1 MRSKEFRHLKQ
12 SRFRS
17 NDFGFCGEILPKFN
31 FKNSKRNFLLKISL
45 FKKKKKLGLLL
56 LLLLFNINFKYWII
70 LPHLDTVFFSFRATF
85 FSSFLQFGH
94 FLTNMLQTSA
104 KSPLGRLPMMLHQ
117 KNCKEKN
124 TDQNILPIPPY
135 HLNFN

>member
-17 NDFGFCGEILPKFN
+17 NEFGFCGEILPKFN

-45 FKKKKKLGLLL
+45 FFKKKKLGLLLLLLL

-70 LPHLDTVFFSFRATF
+70 LPHLDTVFLVSGQL
-85 FSSFLQFGH
+85 FLQFSTIWT
-94 FLTNMLQTSA
+94 L
-104 KSPLGRLPMMLHQ
+104 
-117 KNCKEKN
+117 
-124 TDQNILPIPPY
+124 
-135 HLNFN
+135 FNKHVAN